1 MDRKVKG
8 YTLIEVAVVIAIISI
23 LMGLSIRYLINQRNE
38 ARLREAVNSVVQYLE
53 ETRRMSSSRDFML
66 GLEFRNGSNQI
77 IRFRVDNNCANRNNI
92 ETFNLP
98 EGVVSNKD
106 TLIIFDRVGYPRNA
120 ICGLGMDRI
129 VLHSQPL
136 NKSKTICINRY
147 GRIRV
152 LEGEECPQGF

>member
-1 MDRKVKG
+1 MGGKVKG
-8 YTLIEVAVVIAIISI
+8 YTLIEVAVVLAIISI
-23 LMGLSIRYLINQRNE
+23 LMGLSVRYLINQRNE
-38 ARLREAVNSVVQYLE
+38 ARLRETVNSVIQYLE

-66 GLEFRNGSNQI
+66 GLEFSNGSNQI

-98 EGVVSNKD
+98 EGVISNRD
-106 TLIIFDRVGYPRNA
+106 TVIIFDRMGYPRNA
-120 ICGLGMDRI
+120 SCGIGADRV

-136 NKSKTICINRY
+136 NITRSICINRY

-152 LEGEECPQGF
+152 VEAQTCPQD